1 MTPRQIE
8 LVQSSFAQVAPLAD
22 QAAAL
27 FYGRLFTLDPALR
40 KLFRGDMTQ
49 QGAKL
54 MQMIG
59 AAVRG
64 LHDLPKLVPVLG
76 GLGARHR
83 GYGVKPRDYDSVAQ
97 ALMWTLEQG
106 LQSAFTPEVR
116 AAWEVFYGVAACT
129 MLEAAEPPLLGP
141 SLPLDHRLGHAAAW
155 RLGGRLAPQRRS
167 PMTAFTLLL
176 LLLAS
181 VSVVGAAFWVFLG
194 VVPHVPFR

>member
-8 LVQSSFAQVAPLAD
+8 LVRSSFAQVAPIAD

-27 FYGRLFTLDPALR
+27 FYGQLFTLDPALR
-40 KLFRGDMTQ
+40 KLFHGDMKQ

-64 LHDLPKLVPVLG
+64 LHDLPKLVPVLR
-76 GLGARHR
+76 GLGARHG

-116 AAWEVFYGVAACT
+116 AAWEVFYGVVACT
-129 MLEAAEPPLLGP
+129 MLEAAEPGLLGP
-141 SLPLDHRLGHAAAW
+141 SPPLDRRLGRGAAW
-155 RLGGRLAPQRRS
+155 RLGERLAPQRRS
-167 PMTAFTLLL
+167 PMPAFTGL

-181 VSVVGAAFWVFLG
+181 VTAVGAAVWVFLG
-194 VVPHVPFR
+194 VVPHMPFR